1 MYEAHA
7 HMHVQAC
14 MKHSPCC
21 ARPAMAE
28 VASRLMLPDKPR
40 RHAARPACPGL
51 RLHRSAM
58 GIRDTLHGLF
68 AEVIQRGLNLLGSQ
82 LADRANGEVA
92 GSMID

>member
-58 GIRDTLHGLF
+58 GIRDTLHGLSF
-68 AEVIQRGLNLLGSQ
+68 SEDSISSAVSCVQ